1 MTPAAPLLTVRYASA
16 MTPAAPHRHVRVYA
30 CCEIYIEI
38 ACVDARPII
47 KKNTSWTNTSNY
59 TLPGPT
65 YSMCTTHTQTPITCA
80 YQPSHT
86 HACIPPNRSL
96 SYNIMHTR
104 TKHSTPT
111 RMPPATQARFQQT
124 ARGRKTRSTHMH
136 STPCSSTHTCRPH
149 ANFPTGYILLYVKY
163 PKR

>member
-30 CCEIYIEI
+30 ICEIYIEI

-47 KKNTSWTNTSNY
+47 KK

-65 YSMCTTHTQTPITCA
+65 HPITHFLDQHTACA
-80 YQPSHT
+80 QHTHKHQSRVHINHHT

-111 RMPPATQARFQQT
+111 RMPPATQARVQQT

-136 STPCSSTHTCRPH
+136 STQCSSTHTCRPH
-149 ANFPTGYILLYVKY
+149 ANFPAVYIFMYVKY